1 MEQGGFLKCCQKQ
14 RPSFKNTAR
23 SVTVQKN
30 NKQRIV
36 EVNRDFLNLLIN
48 LSAGSGLV
56 AIYKMVTEYSLSP
69 VLLNIPTTD
78 HAQT

>member
-1 MEQGGFLKCCQKQ
+1 MEQGGFLRRCQKQ

-23 SVTVQKN
+23 SVNVQKN

-36 EVNRDFLNLLIN
+36 KVNRDILSLLIN
-48 LSAGSGLV
+48 LSAGNGLV

-69 VLLNIPTTD
+69 VLLNISTTE